1 MKIYAHRGASKDFPE
16 HTRAAYLAA
25 IEQGADGFECD
36 LRLTRDSQLICW
48 HDRDTSRFAQTN
60 KKIAQ
65 TTYADLA
72 FVKPLLFTD
81 LLELAILNNKGLAIE
96 TKHPVPT
103 GGKVERELFAIL
115 EQVKPKIPLSIMSF
129 SWLAVNRVLG
139 KNYEATYLMQHRN
152 QRVFNSAPI
161 IGPGLHLIKAN
172 PEIVKRAHSQGK
184 KVYVWTVNSDED
196 VRFCAGLGV
205 DVIMSDNPAQ
215 ARRALGYS

>member
-16 HTRAAYLAA
+16 HTWAAYLAA
-25 IEQGADGFECD
+25 IRQGADGFECD
-36 LRLTRDSQLICW
+36 LRLTKDSKLICW

-60 KKIAQ
+60 KQIAQ

-72 FVKPLLFTD
+72 FVKPLLFSD
-81 LLELAILNNKGLAIE
+81 LLELAILNNKGIAIE

-103 GGKVERELFAIL
+103 GGKVERELFALL
-115 EQVKPKIPLSIMSF
+115 EHVKPQIPISIMSF
-129 SWLAVNRVLG
+129 SWLAVNRALG
-139 KNYEATYLMQHRN
+139 KNYQATYLMQHLN
-152 QRVFNSAPI
+152 QQMFNRAPI

-172 PEIVKRAHSQGK
+172 PEIVMRAQNTGI